1 MQGGDFTS
9 KGRGDG
15 QMSVYG
21 PKFEDENFLVKH
33 DSLGLLSMA
42 NEGADTNGSQF
53 FITLSTNLSML
64 DDHHV
69 VFGRLQDEASW
80 RLIEKISRGFG
91 SPDGTVKGEVKI
103 VNCGEYEKN

>member
-33 DSLGLLSMA
+33 DSLGKSKLIDNWIKKA
-42 NEGADTNGSQF
+42 NDKPNT
-53 FITLSTNLSML
+53 TKLW
-64 DDHHV
+64 H
-69 VFGRLQDEASW
+69 
-80 RLIEKISRGFG
+80 IS
-91 SPDGTVKGEVKI
+91 
-103 VNCGEYEKN
+103 NY

>member
-1 MQGGDFTS
+1 
-9 KGRGDG
+9 
-15 QMSVYG
+15 MSVYG

-33 DSLGLLSMA
+33 DSLGRSKSIDNHIKKYKPNFYDKTIVHFTFFNLSSFLGLLSMA

-69 VFGRLQDEASW
+69 VFGRLQDESSW
-80 RLIEKISRGFG
+80 R
-91 SPDGTVKGEVKI
+91 
-103 VNCGEYEKN
+103 